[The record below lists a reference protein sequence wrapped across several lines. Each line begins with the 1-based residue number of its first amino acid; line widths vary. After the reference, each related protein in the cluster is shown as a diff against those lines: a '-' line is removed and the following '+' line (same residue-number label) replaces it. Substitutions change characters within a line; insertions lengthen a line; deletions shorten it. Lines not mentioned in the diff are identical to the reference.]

1 MHKMAPATGLAPN
14 NSFKPNLLR
23 YTKAMAEK
31 ACHGFGSTTQVGLTQ
46 ALGRRVNCMGKFLSR
61 SVAFR
66 LSLGL
71 LMSFGAAQ
79 LRDFLALRFTSHQSL
94 ADRIIGLALVLSLG
108 IFVLRPLFLHFGIG
122 QRDLSKGSPK
132 LEIGK
137 AHVCTPFTNAYLVC
151 PTLLDNKN

>member
-1 MHKMAPATGLAPN
+1 
-14 NSFKPNLLR
+14 
-23 YTKAMAEK
+23 MAEK

-79 LRDFLALRFTSHQSL
+79 LRDFLVLRLPSHQSL
-94 ADRIIGLALVLSLG
+94 ADRIIGLALVLALG
-108 IFVLRPLFLHFGIG
+108 IFVLRPLFSHFGIG
-122 QRDLSKGSPK
+122 QK
-132 LEIGK
+132 IGR
-137 AHVCTPFTNAYLVC
+137 ANVRTPVTNAHHVCR
-151 PTLLDNKN
+151 LLLEKKNYKS

>member
-79 LRDFLALRFTSHQSL
+79 LRDFLALRLPSHQSL
-94 ADRIIGLALVLSLG
+94 ADRIIGLALVLALG
-108 IFVLRPLFLHFGIG
+108 IF
-122 QRDLSKGSPK
+122 
-132 LEIGK
+132 EIGR
-137 AHVCTPFTNAYLVC
+137 AHVCTPVTNAHLVC
-151 PTLLDNKN
+151 RLLIEHKNYTKHFPHNVHSQ